1 MSITVLN
8 PGLMTTVQDMGRVG
22 YQQFGVSVS
31 GVMDPRSA
39 AIANILVGNPEGEA
53 VLECTMMGPQLLFNQ
68 AETIAITG
76 GDFQPQVNGK
86 PIKNYTAVYMHR
98 GDILSFR
105 GARTGSRGYIAFSSY
120 LDIPVVMGSRSTN
133 IKCSIGGYK
142 GRRLM
147 DGDYVG
153 FRIKRRYL
161 PYYLSRTLDL
171 DEFDQDEV
179 TLRVIWDHR
188 IKHLPQQAER
198 HFWNPNIP

>member
-1 MSITVLN
+1 
-8 PGLMTTVQDMGRVG
+8 
-22 YQQFGVSVS
+22 
-31 GVMDPRSA
+31 
-39 AIANILVGNPEGEA
+39 
-53 VLECTMMGPQLLFNQ
+53 MGPTLEFTS
-68 AETIAITG
+68 ETIIAITG

-105 GARTGSRGYIAFSSY
+105 GAQNRQRGYIAFSSY

-171 DEFDQDEV
+171 DEFDQD
-179 TLRVIWDHR
+179 
-188 IKHLPQQAER
+188 LPFR
-198 HFWNPNIP
+198 HSGKLCLIP